1 MSNVQTPF
9 RYDYVGSFL
18 RPEKLKKA
26 RADFQAGNIG
36 EKELKEVGT
45 QSVHETEEEMYKIEY
60 EGGSISVTG
69 NHPVWSVTRNAYIR
83 ADDIQEDE
91 EIMVDA

>member
-1 MSNVQTPF
+1 
-9 RYDYVGSFL
+9 
-18 RPEKLKKA
+18 
-26 RADFQAGNIG
+26 
-36 EKELKEVGT
+36 
-45 QSVHETEEEMYKIEY
+45 MYKIEY